1 MHRPLLQVDIRAAK
15 AEAQLRR
22 RARIRLVVLLGCVAY
37 VIAIASVPGLVSYS
51 PLVCGTHRL
60 LGLYCPGCGLSRAFA
75 CMARLQPLEALRFNP
90 LIVIAA
96 PSAVV
101 VLCDSFLEC
110 FCQPGLVQRIPQWL
124 RSIATGLFLF
134 GTITI
139 FFLRFVSWVLPTW
152 NPDGWGL
159 PPAIFPPT

>member
-1 MHRPLLQVDIRAAK
+1 MPEVR
-15 AEAQLRR
+15 AEAQRR
-22 RARIRLVVLLGCVAY
+22 RVARIRLIILLGGVAY

-51 PLVCGTHRL
+51 PLVCGSHRL

-75 CMARLQPLEALRFNP
+75 CMARLQPLEAVRFNP

-101 VLCDSFLEC
+101 LLCDSVLEC
-110 FCQPGLVQRIPQWL
+110 FSQRGLVQRIPLWL
-124 RSIATGLFLF
+124 RSTATVLFVF
-134 GTITI
+134 GACAI
-139 FFLRFVSWVLPTW
+139 FLLRIVSWVMPTW

-159 PPAIFPPT
+159 PPAIFPPS